1 MIRYTKPYEH
11 NFKTRGIGDMKNC
24 MIMSTTF
31 LLTMAWVV
39 FSVQGGPIEI
49 ANYSFEI
56 PVLDP
61 DAFPASP
68 VAPFW
73 IELDLDPEYSSNT
86 GIFKNQPPN
95 SPAGDHIV
103 NVDGDQLAFLNSQ
116 TGNGFLQILSAVFQ
130 PGFSYRLQADIC
142 PSTRYHPS
150 TDEPIDVLTL
160 GFCTEPDRN
169 DFVVSVVPA
178 TAIVKNRLITFS
190 LFLPTVQPTDP
201 WAGKAIGISIR
212 AIGNAGG
219 YWDIDNVRL
228 TEYSQ
233 IPEFTGDSFV
243 NLEDLSAMA
252 AEWQSCADPLT
263 DVTGDQCVDL
273 DDLVILA
280 DFWLQHV

>member
-1 MIRYTKPYEH
+1 
-11 NFKTRGIGDMKNC
+11 

-103 NVDGDQLAFLNSQ
+103 NVDGDQLAFLKARRATVFYRFGSFS
-116 TGNGFLQILSAVFQ
+116 TGIQLSA
-130 PGFSYRLQADIC
+130 
-142 PSTRYHPS
+142 
-150 TDEPIDVLTL
+150 
-160 GFCTEPDRN
+160 
-169 DFVVSVVPA
+169 
-178 TAIVKNRLITFS
+178 
-190 LFLPTVQPTDP
+190 
-201 WAGKAIGISIR
+201 AGRFA
-212 AIGNAGG
+212 
-219 YWDIDNVRL
+219 
-228 TEYSQ
+228 
-233 IPEFTGDSFV
+233 
-243 NLEDLSAMA
+243 
-252 AEWQSCADPLT
+252 
-263 DVTGDQCVDL
+263 
-273 DDLVILA
+273 
-280 DFWLQHV
+280 LQHGIIPVPMSRSMS